1 MRNALRKEVSLE
13 GVNPHVQVQVPPSG
27 QGHWQVPGIHV
38 AALEWGS

>member
-27 QGHWQVPGIHV
+27 QGHWQVPGILRYEKCNRV
-38 AALEWGS
+38 